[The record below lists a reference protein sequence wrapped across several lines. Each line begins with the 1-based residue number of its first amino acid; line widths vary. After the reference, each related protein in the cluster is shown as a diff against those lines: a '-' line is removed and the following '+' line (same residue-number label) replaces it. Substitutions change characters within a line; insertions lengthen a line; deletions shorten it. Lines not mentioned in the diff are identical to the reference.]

1 MRERR
6 ATGARS
12 LCDRGQVYSGAG
24 RAHLNHGA
32 WSNDVPGLGIVQL
45 GDKTGRNNGAN
56 GRYTI
61 EVENNGLNAAATRSY
76 TLRCHSSS
84 GHTSGDLLRWNEPVV
99 RF

>member
-32 WSNDVPGLGIVQL
+32 WSNDIPGFGIVHL
-45 GDKTGRNNGAN
+45 GDKTNRNNGAN
-56 GRYTI
+56 DRYTI
-61 EVENNGLNAAATRSY
+61 KVDSNGLNAAATRAY
-76 TLRCHSSS
+76 TPRCQSGS
-84 GHTSGDLLRWNEPVV
+84 GHTSADLLRWHEPVV